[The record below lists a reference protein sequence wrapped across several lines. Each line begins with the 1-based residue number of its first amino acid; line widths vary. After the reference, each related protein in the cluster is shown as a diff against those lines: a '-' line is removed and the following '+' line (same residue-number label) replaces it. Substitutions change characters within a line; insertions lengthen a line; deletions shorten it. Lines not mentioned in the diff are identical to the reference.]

1 MVRIL
6 KVKDLEDRK
15 RFVLAKSEMH
25 RQTMKLE
32 IANVRFSA
40 ALLKK
45 RLKFFRSASLLMGT
59 AAPLAGMLVARKRAK
74 QKQRGGFIGKLFGGL
89 QLLGQLKPILGNITG
104 GRQREVHRVVRG
116 RERGN
121 ISQYL

>member
-6 KVKDLEDRK
+6 KVKDLEDHK
-15 RFVLAKSEMH
+15 RFILAKSEMH

-32 IANVRFSA
+32 IANLRFST

-45 RLKFFRSASLLMGT
+45 RLKFFRSASLLLGT
-59 AAPLAGMLVARKRAK
+59 AAPLAGLIMARKRAK
-74 QKQRGGFIGKLFGGL
+74 QTQRGGFIGKLFAAV
-89 QLLGQLKPILGNITG
+89 QLLGHLKPILGSIAA
-104 GRQREVHRVVRG
+104 GRPREIRHVVRE